1 MSRSWADEVLR
12 LQAALNQALVSA
24 TGEKA
29 AVLRET
35 EARLHAMVDTVR
47 RWRQGL
53 HAVTRELLAPRLPGA
68 LRGIGIARLQPW
80 PAASSRVRFRSERAG
95 VLVMSASRG
104 IVDELD
110 PADPHDWLAPMAVW
124 LTAAL
129 IQRVSPGQ
137 MRLGSAIRTDP
148 DLLGTALE
156 PTTAIVAASSRG
168 WVELALVLDVT
179 AEVAG

>member
-12 LQAALNQALVSA
+12 LQTALSQALADA

-29 AVLRET
+29 AVLRDT

-47 RWRQGL
+47 RWREGL
-53 HAVTRELLAPRLPGA
+53 HEVARELLAPRLPGP
-68 LRGIGIARLQPW
+68 LRGIGAARLQPW
-80 PAASSRVRFRSERAG
+80 PAASARVRFRSERAG

-110 PADPHDWLAPMAVW
+110 PADPHDWLGPMAVW
-124 LTAAL
+124 LTASL
-129 IQRVSPGQ
+129 VHRVSPGRL
-137 MRLGSAIRTDP
+137 RLGSALRTEP
-148 DLLGTALE
+148 DLLGTVLE
-156 PTTAIVAASSRG
+156 PTTTVVVESARG

-179 AEVAG
+179 AEVAR